1 MVEIIELGEL
11 KTVDDAT
18 HDQCDENGIDGT
30 SCGGKM
36 ISVPAI
42 PNYYGRSRRHL
53 MCQNHIHNYWGALA
67 WYEQENNLKRL
78 HGKPYTHIRFYDG
91 STESENEEF
100 EAQSVG
106 YPGWKDC
113 GCPASK
119 MYVAGDYS
127 RCFEIYCENC
137 EEVEG
142 SSRGMGHGNPGDA
155 LIAQICATQM
165 RELLAARTFNPSIDG
180 FRVLN
185 HELLV
190 SSSSSNYSAETFE
203 AMWVGDFDKIKAASR
218 AAKYYLE
225 ELESRL
231 KSMEVDVV
239 YKPSKWEIRPV
250 EEIKR
255 NVEVLDR
262 FLNDAFTNSFG
273 SVELKNRYSPPTP
286 TEYADEF
293 TRRFAENFASECES
307 CDEESD
313 GGVYECDCCYQV
325 YCENCFEETVDAGHS
340 PYRGSIDDEW
350 MLITKDPRIEET
362 STGSSWTGG
371 AICGNCAAE
380 IEAELE
386 DLPPIHE
393 VMEEEQGTANFSM
406 EGQVKKK
413 SNLTELVFAGAIIGL
428 LTVSAMKR
436 N

>member
-1 MVEIIELGEL
+1 
-11 KTVDDAT
+11 
-18 HDQCDENGIDGT
+18 
-30 SCGGKM
+30 
-36 ISVPAI
+36 
-42 PNYYGRSRRHL
+42 

-100 EAQSVG
+100 EAEGEYFIECEGCSNTLSFAEVMAGVGWTKDGHCDQCEEEEESFEAQSVG

-137 EEVEG
+137 ESGIGEG
-142 SSRGMGHGNPGDA
+142 RHGNPGDA
-155 LIAQICATQM
+155 LMAQICATQM
-165 RELLAARTFNPSIDG
+165 RDLLAARTFNPSIDG

-190 SSSSSNYSAETFE
+190 SSSSANRGSVSITAETFE
-203 AMWVGDFDKIKAASR
+203 AMGVGDFDKIKAASR

-293 TRRFAENFASECES
+293 TRRFAETFASETCECGELEADDGEIYECNC
-307 CDEESD
+307 CDEIF
-313 GGVYECDCCYQV
+313 CIDCI
-325 YCENCFEETVDAGHS
+325 ENGDISACTIRTGDNPIADH
-340 PYRGSIDDEW
+340 
-350 MLITKDPRIEET
+350 PRIEET
-362 STGSSWTGG
+362 ETGYMSPQG
-371 AICGNCAAE
+371 AICGECMSA
-380 IEAELE
+380 IEYELGE
-386 DLPPIHE
+386 LPPIHE

-413 SNLTELVFAGAIIGL
+413 SNLTELVFAGAIVGL
-428 LTVSAMKR
+428 LTFSAMKR